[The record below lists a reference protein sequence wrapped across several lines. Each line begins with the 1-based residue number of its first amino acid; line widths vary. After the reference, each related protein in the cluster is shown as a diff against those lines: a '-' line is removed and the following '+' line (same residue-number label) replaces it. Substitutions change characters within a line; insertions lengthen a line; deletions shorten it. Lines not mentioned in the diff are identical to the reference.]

1 MMTIIMESLHYIRL
15 ESLKCSFKSREHA
28 QKKEHGPYFE
38 VSVFRVKNIRI
49 CLQINISSFLPIIS
63 TLIIL
68 SKNKLKKIHV
78 QVTQYL

>member
-1 MMTIIMESLHYIRL
+1 M
-15 ESLKCSFKSREHA
+15 LKRKEMGHVSKFQFRDVCIQS
-28 QKKEHGPYFE
+28 KEH
-38 VSVFRVKNIRI
+38 RI
-49 CLQINISSFLPIIS
+49 CVQINISPFSTHIS